1 MKDEE
6 KLLDYLKRV
15 TADLHQTRRRL
26 KEAEAAG
33 HEPIAI
39 VGMGCRFPGGADSPE
54 GLWELLAAGA
64 DAVGGF
70 PLDRGWDVDN
80 LYHPD
85 PGHPGTSY
93 AREGGFL
100 RDVAAFD
107 AAFFGISPREAIAM
121 DPQQRLL
128 LETSWEALE
137 RAGIDPHGLRES
149 RTGVFVGTNGQDY
162 VSLASTAEGV
172 EGFLG
177 TGNAASVVSGRLA
190 YTFGLEGPAVTVDTA
205 CSASLVALHLAVQSL
220 RSGECSLALAGGVTV
235 MSTPGA
241 FVEFSRQ
248 RGLAADG
255 RCKAFAAGADGTGWG
270 EGAGMLV
277 VERLSDA
284 LRHGHPVL
292 AVVRGSA
299 VNQDGASNGLTAP
312 NGPAQQRVIRQA
324 LDNARLTPADV
335 DAVEAHGTG
344 TSLGDP
350 IEAQA
355 LLATYGQ
362 DREEPLW
369 LGSVK
374 SNLGHTQAAAGVA
387 GVIKMVMALRHGL
400 LPRTLHVD
408 QPSPHVDWS
417 SGAVELLTEPV
428 PWPAGDRPR
437 RAGVSSFGFSGTNA
451 HTILEEPPAQE
462 PAAVAE
468 GRAWL
473 LTAAT
478 AEALKQGAVRLR
490 ATLPATNPSFSLSQK
505 TQLPIRAAVLA
516 GDEPALTALAEG
528 RPHPG
533 VVSGTARPDGKLA
546 FLFTGQGSQ
555 REGMGQELYATFPA
569 FAEAF
574 DQVRNG
580 LADNGGADGGLLD
593 ETGVAQ
599 PAIFAFEVALFRLLE
614 SFGVRPD
621 VVAGHSIGEI
631 AAAHCAGIL
640 SLDDACALVSARAS
654 LMQALPGGG
663 AMVAIQAAPGEISGS
678 VDIAAVN
685 GPNAVVISG
694 AEAEVLAEAAR
705 FEKTRRLKVS
715 HAFHSRL
722 MDPMLDGFRA
732 AIAGLTFSAPSI
744 PFATAHD
751 GGVTFDAG
759 RDAGYWVGHVRD
771 TVRFAD
777 TMAGLS
783 DVTTFLEIGPDAVLT
798 AMAADQ
804 TEAVALPAQRADRG
818 ELSSFVLALAG
829 LHVNGVDYDWRTALA
844 GGPGPHVD
852 LPTYAFQRRRFW
864 ADPPV
869 RPESVTTWRYQVNWT
884 PLTLNA
890 QVTGRWLVIGGPI
903 DRSVPTGETPE
914 TAGTWLGEVFTDA
927 VHLTTVPTVE
937 ELAVLGPFD
946 GVFSTLALDT
956 AIEDGHTAVTRGL
969 ARTLALVQA
978 GISAPL
984 WVATRGAVSTGTG
997 DPLTD
1002 PAQAEIWGLG
1012 RAAAREHPD
1021 RWGGLVDLPP
1031 ILDTAAVEHLRRVL
1045 AGTTTDDELA
1055 IRDTGILTRRL
1066 ARATNTT
1073 ATSPM
1078 PAISEMSG
1086 AAKGSAPA
1094 WRPHGTVLVTGGT
1107 GALGAHVARWLA
1119 DNGAARIVLAG
1130 RRGIDAPG
1138 AVELQASLTGARVD
1152 VVACDVADR
1161 DALAALL
1168 AETPV
1173 TAVFHAAGVLDD
1185 GVIDGLTPER
1195 LDTVLKAKVTSARN
1209 LHDLAGD
1216 VDAFVLF
1223 SSLAGTLGG
1232 AGQASYAAANAHLDA
1247 LAHHRHDLGL
1257 PATSIAWGPWADKG
1271 MAADPSIGERL
1282 RRGGVAALDPAKAVK
1297 ALAQA
1302 LENGDTN
1309 VAVADIDWPVF
1320 GRAFTAPVLAD
1331 LVDHGAPPR
1340 TEKGNTVRDTL
1351 RDLPANRHA
1360 DYLLDLVAGH
1370 AAAVLGHETALEVAG
1385 ERAFKELGFTSLSA
1399 VELRNLLGA
1408 ATGLRLPATMIYDHP
1423 TPAALAEFLH
1433 RELLGDDG
1441 TDDTAVVT
1449 AADDEPIAIVGM
1461 GCRFPGGVASPED
1474 LWRLLAEGGDAVT
1487 EIPADRGWHLDH
1499 DAGSDRAGTSH
1510 SREGAFLTAAG
1521 DFDAEFFGI
1530 SPREALAMDPQQRLL
1545 LETSWEALERA
1556 GIDPSSLR
1564 GSRTGVFTGTN
1575 GQDYAT
1581 LLMGGGADGAE
1592 GYVATGTTASVLSG
1606 RVSYTLGLEGPAVT
1620 VDTACSSSLVALH
1633 MAAQALRQGEC
1644 TLALAGGA
1652 TIMSTPGLF
1661 IEFSRQRGLA
1671 PDGRCKAFAAAADG
1685 TGWGEGVGV
1694 LVVERLSDARRN
1706 GHEILAVVRGSA
1718 VNQDGASNGLT
1729 APNGPSQQRVIRQ
1742 ALASAGLDPTQVDA
1756 VEAHGTGTKLGD
1768 PIEAQ
1773 ALLATY
1779 GKGRERPLLLGSVKS
1794 NIGHTQAA
1802 AGVAGVIKMV
1812 QAIRYGLLP
1821 PTLHVDAPS
1830 PHVDWTAG
1838 SIDLLTEA
1846 TPWPETGAPRRAGIS
1861 SFGISGTNVHTII
1874 EQAPA
1879 AEPADDR
1886 EPVPVVAWP
1895 LSGRTEAALRDQ
1907 ARRLRDRLEVSTLD
1921 PADVGLSLV
1930 RSRAALPHRAVA
1942 LGPDPKASLDAIA
1955 EGRGLTGVTM
1965 PGRTAFLFTGQGSQ
1979 HAAMGRGLYDA
1990 YPAFA
1995 EAHDDVADRLIIG
2008 SDVDETGTTQ
2018 PALFA
2023 FQVALFRL
2031 LESWGVTPD
2040 HVAGHSVGELAAAHV
2055 AGVLSLDDA
2064 CALVGARA
2072 TLMRELPPGGAMIA
2086 VQATEDEV
2094 SSGLDVAAVN
2104 GPRSVVVSGDEDA
2117 VIFEAARFAAM
2128 GRRTRRLTVS
2138 HAFHSAHMDAMLAD
2152 FHRVAATL
2160 TFHEPVIPFVAHGD
2174 VTTPAYWVGHVRNTV
2189 RFADGIRRLEAE
2201 GVTRFVE
2208 VGPDAVLTAMGQE
2221 TYTGEAAWI
2230 PVCRKGRPEPET
2242 AVEALARLH
2251 VAGGTVDW
2259 TALFTGATPVDLPTY
2274 AFQRTRYWPR
2284 PAVWA
2289 GDAAGL
2295 GQTPAGHPLLGA
2307 AVTLAEGGVVL
2318 TGRLS
2323 PQTQPWLS
2331 GHRVMGRVILPG
2343 TAFVEMAIRAGDQVG
2358 CGVVEDLTLAAPLPL
2373 PDQGGVRVQVTV
2385 GVPDDSGRRSVTVHS
2400 RDETAPDDTPWTR
2413 HAAGTLAVTAPS
2425 GPGTLTTWPPA
2436 GAEPVDVTGLY
2447 PGLVALG
2454 FDYGPAFQGIT
2465 AAWRLDEAVYLDVA
2479 LPDDDHADAARFG
2492 LHPAL
2497 LDGALHGA
2505 FLQRLGDGE
2514 GCLPFSWTDV
2524 ALHASGATRLRAR
2537 LTQTGPDTVS
2547 LLVTDPAGAP
2557 VASIG
2562 ALVVRPAERATAPS
2576 TVADSLFRVEWTQV
2590 ALPDTI
2596 ADDVTIADLAP
2607 GTVAEVTETALTLI
2621 QDWLANDEPGRLAF
2635 VTRNALPG
2643 DVALNAAW
2651 GLVKSAQSENPGRF
2665 VLADTDG
2672 TPLDHALT
2680 LDEPQLML
2688 RDGRAFAPRLMR
2700 NSGGLVP
2707 PDVPWRLHIE
2717 TKGTLDGLT
2726 LAPIERAA
2734 LQPHE
2739 VRVGVR
2745 AAGLNFRDVLNALGM
2760 YPGPAGLL
2768 GGEAAGVVL
2777 EVGADAPFAPG
2788 DRVFGMAA
2796 GGFGPEV
2803 VTDHHL
2809 LAKMPDDWSFEVA
2822 ASIPIVFLTALYA
2835 FTDLGDLKRGEKVL
2849 IHAAAGGV
2857 GMAAVQVARH
2867 LGAEIYG
2874 TASESK
2880 QHVLEGLAGVAS
2892 SRTLDFANEFPQVD
2906 VVLNALAGEFVDASM
2921 GLLNEGGRF
2930 LEMGKTD
2937 IRSGEGYRAFDLS
2950 EAGPERIGELLAELG
2965 SLFESGA
2972 LTPLPIRTWDVRRA
2986 PEAFRF
2992 VSQAKHI
2999 GKVVLMVPAP
3009 VDKTGTILLTGG
3021 SGALATVLAGHLLA
3035 QGHTDLLLVSR
3046 SGRADLAGIAQ
3057 TWAKYDETVQAVGQV
3072 AGCVRT
3078 AACDVSDREALADLL
3093 AGETLAGVVH
3103 AAGVL
3108 DDGVIE
3114 SLTPERLAKVLEPK
3128 VQAAVNLHELAG
3140 DVAMFVLFSSAAAT
3154 FGAAGQG
3161 NYSAA
3166 NTALD
3171 ALAAHRR
3178 SLGLPAHSLAWGLW
3192 AGGGMGGLLDDS
3204 EKGRIS
3210 RGGMSA
3216 LAIADGL
3223 ALFDLALRADEAL
3236 QLPMHLDLRAMQ
3248 GGPVHPLLRSL
3259 VRGPARAV
3267 ASAADATSSLARTLA
3282 GLAPADREKAL
3293 TDLVRGQAAIVLGH
3307 ASAEAVPGGKA
3318 FKELGFDS
3326 LTSVELR
3333 NRLNAAMGERLPA
3346 TLVFDYPTPV
3356 ALAAHLGERL
3366 LGGEAAQ
3373 AGPVAVASTDEPIAI
3388 VAMSCRFPGDVRSPE
3403 DLWALVAE
3411 ERDGITGFPV
3421 NRGWDLTTEGAYIRL
3436 GGFVHDA
3443 DAFDAP
3449 FFGISPREA
3458 LAMDPQQ
3465 RLLLETSWEAFERA
3479 GIEPATL
3486 KGSQT
3491 GVFVG
3496 AASAGYGTGADPSE
3510 GLDGHL
3516 LTGGATSVVSG
3527 RVAYTFGLEGP
3538 AVTVDTACSS
3548 SLVALHMAVQSL
3560 RSGECTLA
3568 LAGGITV
3575 MATPSMFAEF
3585 SKQQGLAADGR
3596 CKPFAAAADGTGW
3609 AEGVG
3614 LLLVERLSDARRNGH
3629 EILAVVR
3636 GTAVNQDGA
3645 SNGLTAPNGPSQQ
3658 RVIRQALANAG
3669 LTPADVDAV
3678 EAHGTGTRLGDPIE
3692 AQALIATYGQDR
3704 TEPVRLG
3711 SIKSNLGHTQ
3721 AAAGVAGLI
3730 KMVMAM
3736 RHGVLPR
3743 SLGIDTPTPHV
3754 DWTEGAVELLTAA
3767 APWPETGRPRR
3778 SAVSSFGISG
3788 TNVHTIIEAGEPAAQ
3803 PDGITLPVVPW
3814 ILSAHDE
3821 PALLDQ
3827 ARRLRTAI
3835 ADTDRPL
3842 TVGRDTTIERTS
3854 SGAGVADPNVAEPDL
3869 ADVGRTLAVGR
3880 AALEHRAAVSGAT
3893 REALVAGL
3901 DALIEGRSASQVAR
3915 PDGRTAF
3922 LFTGQGAQR
3931 AGMGR
3936 ELYDAYPVFAEA
3948 FDAVCAQLDAS
3959 TRLDVADAMASG
3971 ERLDE
3976 TEVTQPALFAFEVA
3990 LYRLVESWGVR
4001 ADFLAGHSVGEIA
4014 AAHVA
4019 GVLSLEDACTLVAA
4033 RGALM
4038 QALPAGGAMVAVQ
4051 AAHDEISPDVDIA
4064 AINGPQSVVISGSED
4079 IVEAEAARFT
4089 AMGRKVKRLTV
4100 SHAFHS
4106 RLMDPMLAEFRRVVE
4121 GLTYSQPHIPIV
4133 SGQLADVTEPGY
4145 WVRHVRDAVRF
4156 AEGVAWLEAEGVI
4169 RFVEIGPEAVL
4180 TAMGQ
4185 ECVQGDH
4192 TWVPLVRKGQ
4202 EAKALVDGIAR
4213 LHVSGA
4219 HVDWATFFAGARH
4232 ADLPTYAFQRRS
4244 YWPKQ
4249 AVWIGDPSGF
4259 GQTPAGHPLL
4269 QAAMPLAEGGQV
4281 VLTGRLSPQTQPWL
4295 TDHVVGGQVLL
4306 PGTAFAELAVR
4317 AGDQAGCGTVEEL
4330 TIEAPL
4336 VVDGAAHLQ
4345 VVVGEPGDE
4354 GRRTI
4359 TVHSRAEN
4367 APADRP
4373 WTRHA
4378 TGTLIPGTSTG
4389 ERLDVWPPAGAEPID
4404 VSGFY
4409 DDLPG
4414 FAYGP
4419 AFQGVRAAWR
4429 NGADVYLEIAT
4440 PATDTA
4446 SYGLHPALLDAALHG
4461 TFLAEGVTGGLPF
4474 TWSDV
4479 TLHASGATS
4488 LRVRLTPRGADAIT
4502 LAVADPTGEPV
4513 ATVGSLLLRPM
4524 AAPRA
4529 ATSSDALF
4537 QVDWTPLDLPDADL
4551 PADVTIT
4558 EIAPGTPEDVARR
4571 TLEILQTWDAPGR
4584 LAFVTRNALPGD
4596 VALSAA
4602 WGLVKSAQSENPGR
4616 YVLVDTDGSPYAAA
4630 LATDEPQLMIRN
4642 GVASVPRLAR
4652 ADLGLP
4658 VPGEVWRLDTPAKG
4672 TLDALTL
4679 TPYEAADLLPTEVR
4693 VGVRAAGLNFRDVL
4707 NALGMYPGEAGLLG
4721 GEVAGVVLEAGE
4733 DTPFAPGD
4741 RVFGM
4746 AEGGFGP
4753 QVVTDGRLLA
4763 KMPEGWSFE
4772 VAASIPI
4779 VFLTAL
4785 YAFTDLA
4792 ALKRGEKVLIHAAA
4806 GGVGMAA
4813 VQIAKHLGA
4822 EIYGTASESKQHVLE
4837 GLAGVASSRTLDFAT
4852 EFPQVDVVLNALA
4865 GEFVDASMGLLNK
4878 GGRFLEM
4885 GKTDIRSGE
4894 GYRAFD
4900 LSEAGPDRIRDL
4912 LADLGRLFESGALT
4926 PLPVKTWD
4934 VRRAPDA
4941 FRFVSQAKHIG
4952 KVVLT
4957 VPAPIDKAGT
4967 VLITGGSGALAT
4979 VLAGHLL
4986 AQGHTDLLLVSR
4998 SGRADL
5004 EGIAQSA
5011 TAFNPARED
5020 AAQSG
5025 QGAEMVAAFVRT
5037 AACDVSDHEALAE
5050 LLAGERLAGV
5060 VHAAGVLDDATI
5072 GSLTPERLVKVMRP
5086 KVQAALNLHEL
5097 AGDVEMFV
5105 LFSSAAATFGAAGQG
5120 NYAAANTALDA
5131 LAAHRHSLGL
5141 RATSLAWGLWAGGGM
5156 GGTLGDAETGR
5167 LSRGGMNALSHDEG
5181 MVLFDLAVNAPR
5193 PLLVPMRLEIADA
5206 GGPVPHLLRSL
5217 VRTRRSAAQSAPER
5231 GPSLAQRLA
5240 GLSVHEREQ
5249 VLVDLVCGQAAAV
5262 LGYDKVPPHRAFKE
5276 LGFDSLTSVELRN
5289 RLNVATGL
5297 RLPASMVFDHPTP
5310 ETLAAHLLTEIA
5322 PAEMAGAEPVLREL
5336 DRLDSLVSALG
5347 GDDQAAV
5354 LARLQALLSRH
5365 GTTAAT
5371 ASMSGLESATDDEVF
5386 DLLGKE
5392 FGIS

>member
-54 GLWELLAAGA
+54 GLWELLAAGG

-70 PLDRGWDVDN
+70 PLDRGWDVDG

-85 PGHPGTSY
+85 PGHPGTCY

-100 RDVAAFD
+100 RDAAAFD
-107 AAFFGISPREAIAM
+107 AAFFGISPREAVAM

-137 RAGIDPHGLRES
+137 RAGIDPHDLRES

-162 VSLASTAEGV
+162 AALAVAAEGV

-220 RSGECSLALAGGVTV
+220 RLGECSLALAGGVTV

-241 FVEFSRQ
+241 FIEFSRQ
-248 RGLAADG
+248 RGLSPDG

-284 LRHGHPVL
+284 LRNGHPVL

-400 LPRTLHVD
+400 LPKTLHVD
-408 QPSPHVDWS
+408 EPSPHVDWS
-417 SGAVELLTEPV
+417 AGAVELLTEAV
-428 PWPAGDRPR
+428 PWPAGERPR

-451 HTILEEPPAQE
+451 HAVIEEPPAQE
-462 PAAVAE
+462 PAAPAE
-468 GRAWL
+468 GRAWV

-478 AEALKQGAVRLR
+478 PEALQHSAVRLR
-490 ATLPATNPSFSLSQK
+490 AALPATDPSFALSRK
-505 TQLPIRAAVLA
+505 AQLPVRAAVVA
-516 GDEPALTALAEG
+516 GDEAALTALAEG

-533 VVSGTARPDGKLA
+533 LVSGVARGDGRLA

-555 REGMGQELYATFPA
+555 RPGMGRELYDTFPA

-574 DQVRNG
+574 DQVRDRLMTTASG
-580 LADNGGADGGLLD
+580 PTKAESSSAGRSEDTEASGAGAAGKVRFPDPVHDPIDLAEAVRTGVGLD

-640 SLDDACALVSARAS
+640 SLDDACTLVKARAS
-654 LMQALPGGG
+654 LMQALPAGG
-663 AMVAIQAAPGEISGS
+663 AMVAIQAAPGEISGN

-685 GPNAVVISG
+685 GPRSVVISG
-694 AEAEVLAEAAR
+694 AEDAVLAEAAR
-705 FEKTRRLKVS
+705 FEKTKRLNVS

-722 MDPMLDGFRA
+722 MDPMLDAFRQVCA
-732 AIAGLTFSAPSI
+732 ALTYNEPAI
-744 PFATAHD
+744 PFD
-751 GGVTFDAG
+751 GG
-759 RDAGYWVGHVRD
+759 RDAGYWVKHVRD

-777 TMAGLS
+777 TLAGLG
-783 DVTTFLEIGPDAVLT
+783 DVTTFLEVGPDAVLT

-804 TEAVALPAQRADRG
+804 TEAVVLPAQRADRG
-818 ELSSFVLALAG
+818 ERASFVQALAG
-829 LHVNGVDYDWRTALA
+829 LHVNGVEFDWRTALA
-844 GGPGPHVD
+844 GDPGPHVD

-869 RPESVTTWRYQVNWT
+869 RPTSAGEWRYRVHWS

-890 QVTGRWLVIGGPI
+890 QVTGRWLLVG
-903 DRSVPTGETPE
+903 DDLEGERI
-914 TAGTWLGEVFTDA
+914 GEVFTDA
-927 VHLTTVPTVE
+927 VHLTDVPAAG
-937 ELAVLGPFD
+937 ELAALGPFD

-956 AIEDGHTAVTRGL
+956 TIADGHTAVTRGL

-978 GISAPL
+978 GVSAPL
-984 WVATRGAVSTGTG
+984 WVATRGAVSTGDG

-1002 PAQAEIWGLG
+1002 PAQAEVWGLG

-1031 ILDTAAVEHLRRVL
+1031 LLDDAAIDHLRRVL

-1055 IRDTGILTRRL
+1055 IREGGVLTRRL
-1066 ARATNTT
+1066 ARAGVE
-1073 ATSPM
+1073 ATGP
-1078 PAISEMSG
+1078 G
-1086 AAKGSAPA
+1086 
-1094 WRPHGTVLVTGGT
+1094 WRPGGTVLVTGGT
-1107 GALGAHVARWLA
+1107 GALGGHIARWLA
-1119 DNGAARIVLAG
+1119 AEGAAHIVLAG
-1130 RRGIDAPG
+1130 RRGLDAPG
-1138 AVELQASLTGARVD
+1138 AAELKASLTGARVD

-1173 TAVFHAAGVLDD
+1173 TAVVHAAGVLDD
-1185 GVIDGLTPER
+1185 GVLDGLTPER
-1195 LDTVLKAKVTSARN
+1195 LDTVLTAKVTAARN

-1216 VDAFVLF
+1216 LDAFVLF

-1232 AGQASYAAANAHLDA
+1232 SGQASYAAANAHLDA
-1247 LAHHRHDLGL
+1247 LAQYRRDRGL

-1282 RRGGVAALDPAKAVK
+1282 RRGGVSALNPAKAVR

-1302 LENGDTN
+1302 LEAGDTH

-1320 GRAFTAPVLAD
+1320 GRAFASVRPAPVIAD
-1331 LVDHGAPPR
+1331 LAELPAGTGAQAEA
-1340 TEKGNTVRDTL
+1340 EKPGL
-1351 RDLPANRHA
+1351 RDALRAMPEHRHA
-1360 DYLLDLVAGH
+1360 GFLLDLVAGH
-1370 AAAVLGHETALEVAG
+1370 AAAVLGHETAADVAG

-1423 TPAALAEFLH
+1423 TPAALAEFLR

-1441 TDDTAVVT
+1441 ETEDVVV

-1474 LWRLLAEGGDAVT
+1474 LWRLLAAGGDAVT
-1487 EIPADRGWHLDH
+1487 EIPADRGWQLDH

-1510 SREGAFLTAAG
+1510 SREGAFIDAAG

-1556 GIDPSSLR
+1556 GIDPSSLK

-1644 TLALAGGA
+1644 ALALAGGV

-1694 LVVERLSDARRN
+1694 LVVERLSDALAN
-1706 GHEILAVVRGSA
+1706 GHEVLAVVRGSA

-1742 ALASAGLDPTQVDA
+1742 ALASAGLTPAQVDA

-1779 GKGRERPLLLGSVKS
+1779 GRDRERPLLLGSVKS

-1812 QAIRYGLLP
+1812 QAIRYGVLP

-1838 SIDLLTEA
+1838 SVDLLTEA

-1879 AEPADDR
+1879 AEPAADR
-1886 EPVPVVAWP
+1886 DPVPVVAWP
-1895 LSGRTEAALRDQ
+1895 LSARTEEALREQ
-1907 ARRLRDRLEVSTLD
+1907 ARRLRNRLEVSTLD
-1921 PADVGLSLV
+1921 PADVALSLV
-1930 RSRAALPHRAVA
+1930 RSRAALQHRAVA
-1942 LGPDPKASLDAIA
+1942 LGPDLTGALDLIA
-1955 EGRGLTGVTM
+1955 EGRGGVTGVVV

-1979 HAAMGRGLYDA
+1979 HAEMGRGLYAA

-1995 EAHDDVADRLIIG
+1995 EAYDDVADRLVIG
-2008 SDVDETGTTQ
+2008 DDLDETGNTQ

-2040 HVAGHSVGELAAAHV
+2040 QVAGHSVGELAAAHV
-2055 AGVLSLDDA
+2055 TGVLSLDDA

-2086 VQATEDEV
+2086 VEAAEEEISAGV
-2094 SSGLDVAAVN
+2094 DVAAVN

-2117 VIFEAARFAAM
+2117 VLAEAARFAAM

-2138 HAFHSAHMDAMLAD
+2138 HAFHSARMDAMLAD
-2152 FHRVAATL
+2152 FHRVAVTL
-2160 TFHEPVIPFVAHGD
+2160 TYHEPVIPFVAHGD
-2174 VTTPAYWVGHVRNTV
+2174 VTTPAYWVGHVRNAV

-2208 VGPDAVLTAMGQE
+2208 IGPDAVLTAMGQE
-2221 TYTGEAAWI
+2221 TYEGDAVWI
-2230 PVCRKGRPEPET
+2230 PVCRRGRPEPET

-2251 VAGGTVDW
+2251 VAGGPVDW
-2259 TALFTGATPVDLPTY
+2259 TTLFTGATPVDLPTY
-2274 AFQRTRYWPR
+2274 AFQRKRYWPK

-2323 PQTQPWLS
+2323 AQTQPWLAD
-2331 GHRVMGRVILPG
+2331 HRVMGRVILPG
-2343 TAFVEMAIRAGDQVG
+2343 TAFAEMAIRAGDQVG
-2358 CGVVEDLTLAAPLPL
+2358 CGAIEDLTLAAPLPL

-2385 GVPDDSGRRSVTVHS
+2385 GTADDTGRRRVGVHS
-2400 RDETAPDDTPWTR
+2400 RDENAPDDAPWTR
-2413 HAAGTLAVTAPS
+2413 HAAGTLAPGVPGLPDEDLTA
-2425 GPGTLTTWPPA
+2425 WPPA

-2454 FDYGPAFQGIT
+2454 FDYGPAFRGIT
-2465 AAWRLDEAVYLDVA
+2465 AAWRLDEAVYLEVA
-2479 LPDDDHADAARFG
+2479 LPEDDHADAARFG

-2505 FLQRLGDGE
+2505 FLQSLGDGE
-2514 GCLPFSWTDV
+2514 GRVPFSWSDV
-2524 ALHASGATRLRAR
+2524 VLHASGATRLRAR
-2537 LTQTGPDTVS
+2537 LTRTGPESVS

-2557 VASIG
+2557 VASVG
-2562 ALVVRPAERATAPS
+2562 ALVVRPAERAA
-2576 TVADSLFRVEWTQV
+2576 TVPAVAESLFRVEWTPV
-2590 ALPDTI
+2590 ALPDTH

-2607 GTVAEVTETALTLI
+2607 GTVAEVTEVTLGLI
-2621 QDWLANDEPGRLAF
+2621 QDWLVNDEPGRLAF
-2635 VTRNALPG
+2635 VTREALPG

-2665 VLADTDG
+2665 VLIDTDG
-2672 TPLDHALT
+2672 TPLDRALT

-2688 RDGRAFAPRLMR
+2688 RDGRAFAPRLVR
-2700 NSGGLVP
+2700 APAGFVP
-2707 PDVPWRLHIE
+2707 PDATWRLHVE
-2717 TKGTLDGLT
+2717 TKGTLDALT
-2726 LAPIERAA
+2726 LAPVAIEPLR
-2734 LQPHE
+2734 PHE

-2760 YPGPAGLL
+2760 YPEPAGLL
-2768 GGEAAGVVL
+2768 GGEVAGVVL
-2777 EVGADAPFAPG
+2777 EAGADAPFAPG

-2796 GGFGPEV
+2796 GGFGPQV
-2803 VTDHHL
+2803 VTDHHF
-2809 LAKMPDDWSFEVA
+2809 LARMPDGWSFEVA
-2822 ASIPIVFLTALYA
+2822 ASVPIVFLTALYA
-2835 FTDLGDLKRGEKVL
+2835 FTDLGHLKRGEKVL

-2880 QHVLEGLAGVAS
+2880 QHVLEGLAGIAS
-2892 SRTLDFANEFPQVD
+2892 SRTLDFADEFPKVD

-2937 IRSGEGYRAFDLS
+2937 IRSGDGYQAFDLS
-2950 EAGPERIGELLAELG
+2950 EAGPDRIRELLAELLG
-2965 SLFESGA
+2965 LFEAGVLA
-2972 LTPLPIRTWDVRRA
+2972 PLPVRAWDVRQARD
-2986 PEAFRF
+2986 AFRF
-2992 VSQAKHI
+2992 VSQARHI
-2999 GKVVLMVPAP
+2999 GKVVLTVPAP
-3009 VDKTGTILLTGG
+3009 VAKDATVLITGG

-3035 QGHTDLLLVSR
+3035 QGFTDLLLVSR
-3046 SGRADLAGIAQ
+3046 SGRADWDGIRAAGGEAGIGSVRA
-3057 TWAKYDETVQAVGQV
+3057 AV
-3072 AGCVRT
+3072 
-3078 AACDVSDREALADLL
+3078 CDVSDRTALANLL
-3093 AGETLAGVVH
+3093 VNEDVAGVVH
-3103 AAGVL
+3103 TAGVL

-3128 VQAAVNLHELAG
+3128 VQAALNLHELVG
-3140 DVAMFVLFSSAAAT
+3140 DVGMFVLFSSAAAT

-3161 NYSAA
+3161 SYSAA

-3171 ALAAHRR
+3171 ALAVHRR

-3192 AGGGMGGLLDDS
+3192 SGGGMGGLLDDS

-3216 LAIADGL
+3216 LPVADGL
-3223 ALFDLALRADEAL
+3223 ALFDLALRRDEAL
-3236 QLPMHLDLRAMQ
+3236 QLPMHLDLRSMR

-3259 VRGPARAV
+3259 VQGPARGV
-3267 ASAADATSSLARTLA
+3267 ASAAGATSSLAARLA
-3282 GLAPADREKAL
+3282 GLAPADRDKAL
-3293 TDLVRGQAAIVLGH
+3293 VELVRGQAAIVLGH

-3333 NRLNAAMGERLPA
+3333 NRLNVAVGERLPA

-3356 ALAAHLGERL
+3356 ALAAHLGDRL
-3366 LGGEAAQ
+3366 LGAEEKA
-3373 AGPVAVASTDEPIAI
+3373 AGPLAVAAADEPIAI

-3403 DLWALVAE
+3403 DLWDLVAG

-3421 NRGWDLTTEGAYIRL
+3421 NRGWDLTTEGAYVRL

-3479 GIEPATL
+3479 GIEPGTL
-3486 KGSQT
+3486 KGSRT

-3548 SLVALHMAVQSL
+3548 SLVALHMAVRSL
-3560 RSGECTLA
+3560 RSGECTMA

-3575 MATPSMFAEF
+3575 MATASMFAEF

-3596 CKPFAAAADGTGW
+3596 CKPFAASADGTGW

-3614 LLLVERLSDARRNGH
+3614 MVLVERLSDARRHGH
-3629 EILAVVR
+3629 RVLALVR
-3636 GTAVNQDGA
+3636 GSAVNQDGA

-3658 RVIRQALANAG
+3658 RVIRQALADAG
-3669 LTPADVDAV
+3669 LTVRDVDAV

-3704 TEPVRLG
+3704 DEPVRIG
-3711 SIKSNLGHTQ
+3711 SIKSNIGHTQ

-3743 SLGIDTPTPHV
+3743 SLGIDAPSPHV
-3754 DWTEGAVELLTAA
+3754 EWDRGAVELLTAS

-3788 TNVHTIIEAGEPAAQ
+3788 TNVHTVIEAAPADEPGQ
-3803 PDGITLPVVPW
+3803 GVGLPVVPW
-3814 ILSAHDE
+3814 VLSAHDDA
-3821 PALLDQ
+3821 ALAEQ
-3827 ARRLRTAI
+3827 ARRLRQA
-3835 ADTDRPL
+3835 AEDQ
-3842 TVGRDTTIERTS
+3842 
-3854 SGAGVADPNVAEPDL
+3854 DP

-3893 REALVAGL
+3893 REALLAGL
-3901 DALIEGRSASQVAR
+3901 DALIEGLDEGREAPGVAR

-3936 ELYDAYPVFAEA
+3936 DLHDAYPVFAEA
-3948 FDAVCAQLDAS
+3948 FDAVCAHLDG
-3959 TRLDVADAMASG
+3959 VAHAVLTG
-3971 ERLDE
+3971 EGLDE
-3976 TEVTQPALFAFEVA
+3976 TVFTQPALFAVEVA

-4001 ADFLAGHSVGEIA
+4001 PDFVAGHSIGELA

-4019 GVLSLEDACTLVAA
+4019 GVLSLEDACTLVKA

-4051 AAHDEISPDVDIA
+4051 ATPGEISESVDVA
-4064 AINGPQSVVISGSED
+4064 AVNGPRSVVISGPED
-4079 IVEAEAARFT
+4079 AVLAEAARFEKT
-4089 AMGRKVKRLTV
+4089 KRLTV

-4106 RLMDPMLAEFRRVVE
+4106 RLMDPMLTDFRRVAA
-4121 GLTYSQPHIPIV
+4121 GLTYSTPRIPVV
-4133 SGQLADVTEPGY
+4133 SGGLADVTDPEY

-4156 AEGVAWLEAEGVI
+4156 ADGIAWLEAEGVT

-4185 ECVQGDH
+4185 ECVRGDH
-4192 TWVPLVRKGQ
+4192 TWVPLMRSGQ
-4202 EAKALVDGIAR
+4202 EARTLVDGLAR

-4219 HVDWATFFAGARH
+4219 TVDWAAFFAGAGH

-4269 QAAMPLAEGGQV
+4269 QAAMPLAGGDQI
-4281 VLTGRLSPQTQPWL
+4281 VLTGRLSLQTQPWL
-4295 TDHVVGGQVLL
+4295 ADHVVGGQVLL

-4336 VVDGAAHLQ
+4336 VLDGAAHLQ
-4345 VVVGEPGDE
+4345 VVVGEPDDE

-4359 TVHSRAEN
+4359 TVHSRAED

-4378 TGTLIPGTSTG
+4378 TGTLIPAAPEG
-4389 ERLDVWPPAGAEPID
+4389 ERLDVWPPAGAEPVD
-4404 VSGFY
+4404 VTGLY

-4429 NGADVYLEIAT
+4429 KDADVYLEIAT
-4440 PATDTA
+4440 PAADTG

-4461 TFLAEGVTGGLPF
+4461 CFLADDLTGGLPF

-4479 TLHASGATS
+4479 TLHASGAAS
-4488 LRVRLTPRGADAIT
+4488 LRVRLTPRGADAVT
-4502 LAVADPTGEPV
+4502 LAVADPAGEPV

-4537 QVDWTPLDLPDADL
+4537 QVDWTPIEVPEAE
-4551 PADVTIT
+4551 PGDVTIA
-4558 EIAPGTPEDVARR
+4558 EVEPGTPGEVARR
-4571 TLEILQTWDAPGR
+4571 TLETLQTWLAEDRPGR
-4584 LAFVTRNALPGD
+4584 LAFVTRDALPGD
-4596 VALSAA
+4596 VALNAA
-4602 WGLVKSAQSENPGR
+4602 WGLVRSAQSENPGR
-4616 YVLVDTDGSPYAAA
+4616 FVLVDTDGSPYGNA
-4630 LATDEPQLMIRN
+4630 LATDEPQLMIRD
-4642 GVASVPRLAR
+4642 GAVSAPRLAR

-4679 TPYEAADLLPTEVR
+4679 TPYEAPALGPNEVR

-4721 GEVAGVVLEAGE
+4721 GEVAGVVLEAGA
-4733 DTPFAPGD
+4733 DAPFTPGD

-4763 KMPEGWSFE
+4763 RMPAGWSFE
-4772 VAASIPI
+4772 VAASVPI

-4785 YAFTDLA
+4785 YAFTDLGD
-4792 ALKRGEKVLIHAAA
+4792 LKRGEKVLIHAAA

-4813 VQIAKHLGA
+4813 TQIARHLGA

-4837 GLAGVASSRTLDFAT
+4837 GLAGVASSRTLDFADQ
-4852 EFPQVDVVLNALA
+4852 FPQVDVVLNALA
-4865 GEFVDASMGLLNK
+4865 GEFVDASMGLLNE

-4885 GKTDIRSGE
+4885 GKTDIRSGD

-4900 LSEAGPDRIRDL
+4900 LSEAGPDRIREL
-4912 LADLGRLFESGALT
+4912 LAELLSLFEAGVLT
-4926 PLPVKTWD
+4926 PLPVRAWD
-4934 VRRAPDA
+4934 VRQARDA
-4941 FRFVSQAKHIG
+4941 FRFVSQARHIG

-4957 VPAPIDKAGT
+4957 VPAPVDKDAT

-4998 SGRADL
+4998 SGRAHV
-5004 EGIAQSA
+5004 EG
-5011 TAFNPARED
+5011 
-5020 AAQSG
+5020 
-5025 QGAEMVAAFVRT
+5025 VRT
-5037 AACDVSDHEALAE
+5037 AACDVADRDALAA

-5072 GSLTPERLVKVMRP
+5072 GSLTPERLAAVMEP
-5086 KVQAALNLHEL
+5086 KVTAALNLHEL
-5097 AGDVEMFV
+5097 AGDVGMFV

-5131 LAAHRHSLGL
+5131 LAAHRHALGL
-5141 RATSLAWGLWAGGGM
+5141 PATSLAWGLWAGGGM
-5156 GGTLGDAETGR
+5156 GGTLDDAEKGR
-5167 LSRGGMNALSHDEG
+5167 LNRGGMDALSHSEG
-5181 MVLFDLAVNAPR
+5181 MALFDLAVNAPR
-5193 PLLVPMRLEIADA
+5193 PLLVPMRLDV
-5206 GGPVPHLLRSL
+5206 GGAEHVPHLLRSL
-5217 VRTRRSAAQSAPER
+5217 VRTRRSAAQTAAAQ

-5240 GLSVHEREQ
+5240 GLSAAEREQ
-5249 VLVDLVCGQAAAV
+5249 ALVDLVCGQAAAV
-5262 LGYDKVPPHRAFKE
+5262 LGYDEVPPHRAFKE

-5310 ETLAAHLLTEIA
+5310 EVLAAHLLTEVA
-5322 PAEMAGAEPVLREL
+5322 PAEEATAEPVLREL
-5336 DRLDSLVSALG
+5336 DRLDTLVSALG

-5354 LARLQALLSRH
+5354 LARLQTLLSRY
-5365 GTTAAT
+5365 GAT
-5371 ASMSGLESATDDEVF
+5371 APPAALTDLESATDDEVF